1 MAQALV
7 PDDGSFVRGNAG
19 RLADVPIPKH
29 QIPDGGTLPDA
40 VNWII
45 HDNTI
50 ARFIPNTIGEGLTT
64 TIFSIGT
71 FAEALPPF
79 VGGQLTRPPL
89 DHGLETAGAV

>member
-7 PDDGSFVRGNAG
+7 PDDGSFDRGNAG

-40 VNWII
+40 VNRII

-50 ARFIPNTIGEGLTT
+50 ARFIANPIGEGLTT

-71 FAEALPPF
+71 FDEALHLF
-79 VGGQLTRPPL
+79 VGGQLSRPPL
-89 DHGLETAGAV
+89 DDGLETAGAV